1 MQKSLAQMQ
10 DDYLQLGQQSQM
22 KFVEIENFIPYDS
35 PYRPQ
40 DSFIAAVFF
49 RYDPKYSTYQ
59 RRIYSI
65 MDLLGDIGGLY
76 SSLFSIGYLL
86 ICFFNHR
93 MFISAI
99 LKRIYQVK
107 NYQ

>member
-1 MQKSLAQMQ
+1 ME
-10 DDYLQLGQQSQM
+10 
-22 KFVEIENFIPYDS
+22 FVEIENFYTYDEPYNSKDS
-35 PYRPQ
+35 Y
-40 DSFIAAVFF
+40 IAAVYI
-49 RYDPKYSTYQ
+49 RYDSEYSTYQ

-65 MDLLGDIGGLY
+65 MDLLGDVGGLY

-86 ICFFNHR
+86 ICFLNHR

-107 NYQ
+107 NYQNE